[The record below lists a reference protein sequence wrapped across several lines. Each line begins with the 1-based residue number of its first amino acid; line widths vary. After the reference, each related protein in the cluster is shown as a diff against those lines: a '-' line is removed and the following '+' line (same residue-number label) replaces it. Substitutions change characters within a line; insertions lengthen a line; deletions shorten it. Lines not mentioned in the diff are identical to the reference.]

1 MIADSDFFLR
11 CFGTGGN
18 VTDNQQ
24 KGELI
29 FLDAY
34 PKRNIKSL
42 EIRCTNGS
50 LSRLLYFSRA

>member
-1 MIADSDFFLR
+1 MLLSMRNIMGDKEKAIANSDFFMR

-18 VTDNQQ
+18 VTENQQ

-34 PKRNIKSL
+34 PKRNVKSL
-42 EIRCTNGS
+42 E
-50 LSRLLYFSRA
+50 